1 MKKYIQILD
10 SVIGVDDISKITIA
24 YNNGTNYGN
33 QYLHTLLVVY
43 KNGKDEKFETTDY
56 ERAKKDYE
64 ALRNLL
70 IGKNN
75 CLMNCDECNKKI
87 LEVKYEAQKEFVDM
101 LCDGKV
107 SNDSTVI
114 EAKALLKEMWEGVMM

>member
-10 SVIGVDDISKITIA
+10 SVICVDDIRKISIENIKGAPYGFTYDLYILTVI
-24 YNNGTNYGN
+24 YNNNT
-33 QYLHTLLVVY
+33 Q
-43 KNGKDEKFETTDY
+43 DRFETSNV
-56 ERAKKDYE
+56 EKAKDYE

-70 IGKNN
+70 LGNNN

-107 SNDSTVI
+107 PNDSTVI
-114 EAKALLKEMWEGVMM
+114 EAKVLLKEMWEGVML